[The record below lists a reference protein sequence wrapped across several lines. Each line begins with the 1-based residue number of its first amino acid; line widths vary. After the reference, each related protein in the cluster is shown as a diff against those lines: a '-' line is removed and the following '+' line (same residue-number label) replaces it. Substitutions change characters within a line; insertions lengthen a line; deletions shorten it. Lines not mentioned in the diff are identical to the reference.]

1 MAYQDIDFET
11 EKIIGEPFKELTF
24 PKVLPLVPVRDVV
37 VFTNMILPLL
47 VGREGSIQ
55 AVEKAISQD
64 RLILLTAQKD
74 PLTEDP
80 KPEDLYTI
88 GTVAIILR
96 TMKLVD
102 GSIKILVQG
111 VSRVRILDYAERQ
124 PFIQVHYET
133 LPDQALES
141 NQVETEALMRNVR
154 EQSEKILSL
163 KGMLSAD
170 VIAIL
175 NSIEDP
181 GPLADLIA
189 SNLRLKIEASQEIL
203 EISDPL
209 ARLQRVNELLTKEL
223 AVSTVQA
230 RIQSEAKEE
239 MGKGQR
245 EYYLREQLRAIRRE
259 LGEYEEKNAEIKEIK
274 SKLNRMK
281 MPKEAKEEALKQLSR
296 LEQMHPDSAETSI
309 VRTYLD
315 WIVSLPWDKKTKDK
329 IDVKGAQA
337 ILDEDHYD
345 LKKVKERILE
355 FLSVRKLNPK
365 MKGPILCFVG
375 PPGVG
380 KTSLGKSIARA
391 MGRKFFRLS
400 LGGVRDE
407 AEIRGHRRTYIGAL
421 PGRILQGLKQ
431 VGTNNPVFMMDEVDK
446 IGADFR
452 GNPAAALLEVLD
464 PEQNFSFSDHY
475 LNIPYD
481 LSSVMFI
488 TTANSIDPIPSALRD
503 RMEIIE
509 LSGYTDEEKLK
520 IAQSYL
526 LPRQLREN
534 GLLPGQIK
542 INEESILKVINEYTD
557 EAGLRNLE
565 KELGS
570 IYRKIARKVAEG
582 EKGPFTV
589 FKGNLHRFLGPPPYL
604 PEEIRA
610 FNEVG
615 VATGLAWTQSG
626 GEILFVET
634 MLLKGKGNFT
644 LTGQLGE
651 VMKESAQAALSY
663 ARSRSDRFHLK
674 ANFYENVDIHI
685 HVPAGA
691 IPKDG
696 PSAGVTLVTS
706 LISALTKVP
715 VNKDIAMT
723 GEITLRGK
731 VLPIGGLKEKVLAAI
746 RAKIKTIIMPEQN
759 KKDLLEIPK
768 NVRRRIQ
775 FVLVKDIDQ
784 VVDLALLAPKKKS
797 TKLPLKKKDLS
808 RRALKGDE

>member
-11 EKIIGEPFKELTF
+11 EKIVGEPFKDLTL
-24 PKVLPLVPVRDVV
+24 PPVLPLIPVRDVV

-47 VGREGSIQ
+47 VSRESSIA
-55 AVEKAISQD
+55 AVEKAVAQD
-64 RLILLTAQKD
+64 RLVFLTAQKD
-74 PLTEDP
+74 SLTEDP
-80 KPEDLYTI
+80 KPDDLFPV

-96 TMKLVD
+96 TLKLMD

-111 VSRVRILDYAERQ
+111 VSRARILEYLELS
-124 PFIQVHYET
+124 PFSRVRMET
-133 LPDQALES
+133 LSDQVPQN

-170 VIAIL
+170 VTAIL
-175 NSIEDP
+175 NSIEEP
-181 GPLADLIA
+181 GQLADLVA
-189 SNLRLKIEASQEIL
+189 SNLRLKIVASQEIL
-203 EISDPL
+203 ELSDPL
-209 ARLQRVNELLTKEL
+209 ARLQRINEHLAKEL
-223 AVSTVQA
+223 EVSTVQA

-245 EYYLREQLRAIRRE
+245 EYYLREQLRAIHRE
-259 LGEYEEKNAEIKEIK
+259 LGEYEEKNAEIKDYKTKI
-274 SKLNRMK
+274 NGMQ
-281 MPKEAKEEALKQLSR
+281 MPKEAKEEALKQVSR
-296 LEQMHPDSAETSI
+296 LELMHPDSAETSI
-309 VRTYLD
+309 IRTYLD
-315 WIVSLPWDKKTKDK
+315 WIVSLPWDKKTRDK
-329 IDVKGAQA
+329 IKVKEAQK

-380 KTSLGKSIARA
+380 KTSLGRSIARA
-391 MGRKFFRLS
+391 MGRKFIRIS

-421 PGRILQGLKQ
+421 PGRILQGIKQ
-431 VGTNNPVFMMDEVDK
+431 VGANNPVFMMDEVDK
-446 IGADFR
+446 IGSDFR

-475 LNIPYD
+475 LNLPFD

-488 TTANSIDPIPSALRD
+488 TTANSVDPIPSALRD
-503 RMEIIE
+503 RMEVIE
-509 LSGYTDEEKLK
+509 LSGYTDDEKLK
-520 IAQSYL
+520 IALSYL
-526 LPRQLREN
+526 LPRQLKEN
-534 GLLPGQIK
+534 GLKPGQFK
-542 INEESILKVINEYTD
+542 ISPGTILTIINEYTD

-565 KELGS
+565 KEFAAVC
-570 IYRKIARKVAEG
+570 RKIARRIAEG

-589 FKGNLHRFLGPPPYL
+589 FKGNLHQFLGPPPFL
-604 PEEIRA
+604 PDEIR
-610 FNEVG
+610 NLHEVG

-626 GEILFVET
+626 GEVLYVET
-634 MLLKGKGNFT
+634 MVMKGKGSFT

-663 ARSRSDRFHLK
+663 ARSRSDRLHLK
-674 ANFYENVDIHI
+674 DNFYENLDIHI

-706 LISALTKVP
+706 LISALTKIP

-731 VLPIGGLKEKVLAAI
+731 VLPIGGLKEKTLAAI
-746 RAKIKTIIMPEQN
+746 RSKIKTLIIPAQN
-759 KKDLLEIPK
+759 KRDLMEIP
-768 NVRRRIQ
+768 NAVRRRIQ
-775 FVLVKDIDQ
+775 FVLVKDIDE
-784 VVDLALLAPKKKS
+784 VIDLALMAPKTKIKKLLLGRK
-797 TKLPLKKKDLS
+797 TV
-808 RRALKGDE
+808 

>member
-1 MAYQDIDFET
+1 MAYQDIDFEPD
-11 EKIIGEPFKELTF
+11 KIMGEPFKELNI
-24 PKVLPLVPVRDVV
+24 PPILPLVPVRDVV

-55 AVEKAISQD
+55 AVEKAVSQD
-64 RLILLTAQKD
+64 RLIFLSTQKD
-74 PLTEDP
+74 SLTENP
-80 KPEDLYTI
+80 KPEDFYPT

-96 TMKLVD
+96 TMKLLD
-102 GSIKILVQG
+102 GSIKMLVQG
-111 VSRVRILDYAERQ
+111 LSRARILEYLQ
-124 PFIQVHYET
+124 LSPFFKVRLET
-133 LPDQALES
+133 LADRGTDI
-141 NQVETEALMRNVR
+141 NQVEIEALMRNVR

-163 KGMLSAD
+163 KGLLSSD
-170 VIAIL
+170 IIAIL
-175 NSIEDP
+175 NSIEEP

-189 SNLRLKIEASQEIL
+189 SNLRLKMEDSQEIL
-203 EISDPL
+203 EEADPV
-209 ARLQRVNELLTKEL
+209 ARLQRVNEFLTKEL

-245 EYYLREQLRAIRRE
+245 DYYLREQLRAIRKE
-259 LGEYEEKNAEIKEIK
+259 LGEYEDKNREIDELRK
-274 SKLNRMK
+274 KLTQIK

-296 LEQMHPDSAETSI
+296 LEQMHPESAETTM
-309 VRTYLD
+309 VRTFLD
-315 WIVSLPWDKKTKDK
+315 WMVSLPWDKKSREK
-329 IDVKGAQA
+329 IDVKEAQK
-337 ILDEDHYD
+337 ILDEDHYN

-380 KTSLGKSIARA
+380 KTSLGRSIARA
-391 MGRKFFRLS
+391 MGRKFTRIS

-431 VGTNNPVFMMDEVDK
+431 VGTNNPVFMMDEIDK

-475 LNIPYD
+475 LNIPFD
-481 LSSVMFI
+481 LSSVMFV
-488 TTANSIDPIPSALRD
+488 TTANALDPIPSALRD

-509 LSGYTDEEKLK
+509 LSGYTDGEKLK
-520 IAQSYL
+520 IALAYL

-534 GLLPGQIK
+534 GLPPGLVK
-542 INEESILKVINEYTD
+542 INDESILKIINEYTD

-565 KELGS
+565 KELGT
-570 IYRKIARKVAEG
+570 ICRKMARRVAEG
-582 EKGPFTV
+582 EKGPFTI
-589 FKGNLHRFLGPPPYL
+589 FKGNLHRLLGPPPFL
-604 PEEIRA
+604 PDEIRH
-610 FNEVG
+610 FHEVG

-626 GEILFVET
+626 GEILLVET
-634 MLLKGKGNFT
+634 MILKGKGNFT
-644 LTGQLGE
+644 LTGQIGD

-663 ARSRSDRFHLK
+663 ARSRSEWLHLK
-674 ANFYENVDIHI
+674 DDFYERLDIHI

-696 PSAGVTLVTS
+696 PSAGVTLVTA
-706 LISALTKVP
+706 LVSALTKTP
-715 VNKDIAMT
+715 INKDIAMT

-731 VLPIGGLKEKVLAAI
+731 VLPVGGLKEKVLAAI
-746 RAKIKTIIMPEQN
+746 RSKIKTIIIPEQN
-759 KKDLLEIPK
+759 KKDLLEIPL
-768 NVRRRIQ
+768 NVRRRVQIIP
-775 FVLVKDIDQ
+775 VKDIDE
-784 VVDLALLAPKKKS
+784 VVELALMSPKNKVKR
-797 TKLPLKKKDLS
+797 LPLKRK
-808 RRALKGDE
+808 AI

>member
-1 MAYQDIDFET
+1 MAYQDIDFEPD
-11 EKIIGEPFKELTF
+11 KIMGEPFKELNI
-24 PKVLPLVPVRDVV
+24 PQILPLVPVRDVV
-37 VFTNMILPLL
+37 VFPNMILPLL
-47 VGREGSIQ
+47 VGRQGSIQ
-55 AVEKAISQD
+55 AVEKAVTQD
-64 RLILLTAQKD
+64 RLIFLTAQKD
-74 PLTEDP
+74 SLTEDP
-80 KPEDLYTI
+80 TPEDFHPT

-96 TMKLVD
+96 TMKLLD

-111 VSRVRILDYAERQ
+111 LPRARILEYIHLS
-124 PFIQVHYET
+124 PFFEVRLET
-133 LPDQALES
+133 LPDQMVDIH
-141 NQVETEALMRNVR
+141 QVEIEALMRNVR

-163 KGMLSAD
+163 KGLLSSD
-170 VIAIL
+170 IIAIL
-175 NSIEDP
+175 NSIEEP

-189 SNLRLKIEASQEIL
+189 SNLRLKMEDSQEIL
-203 EISDPL
+203 EEVDPL
-209 ARLQRVNELLTKEL
+209 ARLKRINEFLTKEL

-245 EYYLREQLRAIRRE
+245 EYYLREQLRAIRKE
-259 LGEYEEKNAEIKEIK
+259 LGDYEDKNREIDEIRV
-274 SKLNRMK
+274 KLARIK

-296 LEQMHPDSAETSI
+296 LEQMHPESAENTM
-309 VRTYLD
+309 VRTFLD
-315 WIVSLPWDKKTKDK
+315 WMVSLPWDKKSREK
-329 IDVKGAQA
+329 IDVKEAQK
-337 ILDEDHYD
+337 ILDEDHYN

-365 MKGPILCFVG
+365 MKGPILCFIG

-380 KTSLGKSIARA
+380 KTSLGRSIARA
-391 MGRKFFRLS
+391 MGRKFTRIS

-431 VGTNNPVFMMDEVDK
+431 VGTNNPVFMMDEIDK

-475 LNIPYD
+475 LNIPFD
-481 LSSVMFI
+481 LSSVMFV
-488 TTANSIDPIPSALRD
+488 TTANAMDPIPSALRD

-520 IAQSYL
+520 IAKSYL
-526 LPRQLREN
+526 LPRQVREN
-534 GLLPGQIK
+534 GLQPGQIR
-542 INEESILKVINEYTD
+542 INDESILKIINEYTD

-565 KELGS
+565 KELGTLC
-570 IYRKIARKVAEG
+570 RKTARRVAEG
-582 EKGPFTV
+582 EKGPVTV
-589 FKGNLHRFLGPPPYL
+589 FKGNLHRLLGVPPFL
-604 PEEIRA
+604 PEEIRQL
-610 FNEVG
+610 NEVG

-626 GEILFVET
+626 GEILLVET
-634 MLLKGKGNFT
+634 MILKGKGSFT
-644 LTGQLGE
+644 LTGQIGD

-663 ARSRSDRFHLK
+663 ARSRSEWFHLK
-674 ANFYENVDIHI
+674 DDFYEKMDIHI

-706 LISALTKVP
+706 LVSALTKIP
-715 VNKDIAMT
+715 INKDIAMT

-731 VLPIGGLKEKVLAAI
+731 VMPIGGLKEKILAAI
-746 RAKIKTIIMPEQN
+746 RAKLKIIIIPEQN
-759 KKDLLEIPK
+759 RKDLLDIPL

-775 FVLVKDIDQ
+775 IILVKDIDE
-784 VVDLALLAPKKKS
+784 VVELALMAPRNKVKR
-797 TKLPLKKKDLS
+797 LPLR
-808 RRALKGDE
+808 RRAV

>member
-11 EKIIGEPFKELTF
+11 EKIVGEPFKELTL
-24 PKVLPLVPVRDVV
+24 PSELPLIPVRDVV

-47 VGREGSIQ
+47 VGRESSIL
-55 AVEKAISQD
+55 AVEKAVAQD
-64 RLILLTAQKD
+64 RLVFMTAQKD
-74 PLTEDP
+74 PLIEEP
-80 KPEDLYTI
+80 KPEDLYSI
-88 GTVAIILR
+88 GTAAIILR
-96 TMKLVD
+96 TLKLMD
-102 GSIKILVQG
+102 GGIKILVQG
-111 VSRVRILDYAERQ
+111 VSRARVLEYLEHRPFMQVRLETISDQ
-124 PFIQVHYET
+124 IIQN
-133 LPDQALES
+133 D
-141 NQVETEALMRNVR
+141 QVEMEALMRNVR

-175 NSIEDP
+175 NSIEEP
-181 GPLADLIA
+181 GQLADLIA
-189 SNLRLKIEASQEIL
+189 SNLRLKIEACQEIL
-203 EISDPL
+203 ELSDPL
-209 ARLQRVNELLTKEL
+209 IRLQRINEHLAKEL
-223 AVSTVQA
+223 EVSTVQA

-245 EYYLREQLRAIRRE
+245 EYYLREQLRAIHRE
-259 LGEYEEKNAEIKEIK
+259 LGEYEEKNAELKEYK
-274 SKLNRMK
+274 TKLNRMQ
-281 MPKEAKEEALKQLSR
+281 MPKEAKEEALKQVSR

-309 VRTYLD
+309 IRTYLD
-315 WIVSLPWDKKTKDK
+315 WIVSLPWDKKTRDK
-329 IDVKGAQA
+329 IKVKEAQK
-337 ILDEDHYD
+337 ILDQDHYD
-345 LKKVKERILE
+345 LEKVKERILE

-380 KTSLGKSIARA
+380 KTSLGRSIARA
-391 MGRKFFRLS
+391 MGRKFIRIS

-446 IGADFR
+446 IGSDFR

-475 LNIPYD
+475 LNLPFD

-488 TTANSIDPIPSALRD
+488 TTANSTDPIPSALKD

-520 IAQSYL
+520 IAEAHL
-526 LPRQLREN
+526 LPRQRKEN
-534 GLLPGQIK
+534 GLRPSHLK
-542 INEESILKVINEYTD
+542 ISRGTILTIINEYTE

-565 KELGS
+565 KELAS
-570 IYRKIARKVAEG
+570 ICRKTARRIAEG

-604 PEEIRA
+604 PDEVRQRH
-610 FNEVG
+610 EVG

-626 GEILFVET
+626 GEVLFVET
-634 MLLKGKGNFT
+634 MIMKGKGNFT

-663 ARSRSDRFHLK
+663 ARSRSERFQLK
-674 ANFYENVDIHI
+674 SNFYEHLDIHI

-696 PSAGVTLVTS
+696 PSAGVTLVSS
-706 LISALTKVP
+706 LVSALTKTP

-723 GEITLRGK
+723 GEITLSGK
-731 VLPIGGLKEKVLAAI
+731 VLPIGGLKEKTLAAI
-746 RAKIKTIIMPEQN
+746 RAKIKTLIIPEQN
-759 KKDLLEIPK
+759 KRDLMEIPRS
-768 NVRRRIQ
+768 VRRRIQ
-775 FVLVKDIDQ
+775 FVLVKDIDE
-784 VVDLALLAPKKKS
+784 VINLALVSRPKQKIGLLRMK
-797 TKLPLKKKDLS
+797 
-808 RRALKGDE
+808 

>member
-11 EKIIGEPFKELTF
+11 EKIVGEPFKDLTL
-24 PKVLPLVPVRDVV
+24 PPVLPLIPVRDVV

-47 VGREGSIQ
+47 VSRESSIA
-55 AVEKAISQD
+55 AVEKAVAQD
-64 RLILLTAQKD
+64 RLVFLTAQKD
-74 PLTEDP
+74 SLTEDP
-80 KPEDLYTI
+80 KPDDLFPV

-96 TMKLVD
+96 TLKLMD

-111 VSRVRILDYAERQ
+111 VSRARILEYLELS
-124 PFIQVHYET
+124 PFSRVRMET
-133 LPDQALES
+133 LSDQVPQN

-170 VIAIL
+170 VTAIL
-175 NSIEDP
+175 NSIEEP
-181 GPLADLIA
+181 GQLADLVA
-189 SNLRLKIEASQEIL
+189 SNLRLKIVASQEIL
-203 EISDPL
+203 ELSDPL
-209 ARLQRVNELLTKEL
+209 ARLQRINEHLAKEL
-223 AVSTVQA
+223 EVSTVQA

-245 EYYLREQLRAIRRE
+245 EYYLREQLRAIHRE
-259 LGEYEEKNAEIKEIK
+259 LGEYEEKNAEIKDYKTKI
-274 SKLNRMK
+274 NGMQ
-281 MPKEAKEEALKQLSR
+281 MPKEAKEEALKQVSR
-296 LEQMHPDSAETSI
+296 LELMHPDSAETSI
-309 VRTYLD
+309 IRTYLD
-315 WIVSLPWDKKTKDK
+315 WIVSLPWDKKTRDK
-329 IDVKGAQA
+329 IKVKEAQK

-380 KTSLGKSIARA
+380 KTSLGRSIARA
-391 MGRKFFRLS
+391 MGRKFIRIS

-421 PGRILQGLKQ
+421 PGRILQGIKQ
-431 VGTNNPVFMMDEVDK
+431 VGANNPVFMMDEVDK
-446 IGADFR
+446 IGSDFR

-475 LNIPYD
+475 LNLPFD

-488 TTANSIDPIPSALRD
+488 TTANSVDPIPSALRD
-503 RMEIIE
+503 RMEVIE
-509 LSGYTDEEKLK
+509 LSGYTDDEKLK
-520 IAQSYL
+520 IALSYL
-526 LPRQLREN
+526 LPRQLKEN
-534 GLLPGQIK
+534 GLKPGQFK
-542 INEESILKVINEYTD
+542 ISPGTILTIINEYTD

-565 KELGS
+565 KEFAAVC
-570 IYRKIARKVAEG
+570 RKIARRIAEG

-589 FKGNLHRFLGPPPYL
+589 FKGNLHQFLGPPPFL
-604 PEEIRA
+604 PDEIR
-610 FNEVG
+610 NLHEVG

-626 GEILFVET
+626 GEVLYVET
-634 MLLKGKGNFT
+634 MVMKGKGSFT

-663 ARSRSDRFHLK
+663 ARSRSGRLHLK
-674 ANFYENVDIHI
+674 DNFYENLDIHI

-706 LISALTKVP
+706 LISALTKIP

-731 VLPIGGLKEKVLAAI
+731 VLPIGGLKEKTLAAI
-746 RAKIKTIIMPEQN
+746 RSKIKTLIIPAQN
-759 KKDLLEIPK
+759 KRDLMEIP
-768 NVRRRIQ
+768 NAVRRRIQ
-775 FVLVKDIDQ
+775 FVLVKDIDE
-784 VVDLALLAPKKKS
+784 VIDLALMAPKTNIKKLLLGRK
-797 TKLPLKKKDLS
+797 TV
-808 RRALKGDE
+808 

>member
-11 EKIIGEPFKELTF
+11 EKIVGEPFKDLTF
-24 PKVLPLVPVRDVV
+24 PPVLPLIPVRDVV

-47 VGREGSIQ
+47 VSRESSIA
-55 AVEKAISQD
+55 AVEKAVAQD
-64 RLILLTAQKD
+64 RLVFLTAQKD
-74 PLTEDP
+74 SLTEDP
-80 KPEDLYTI
+80 KPDDLFPV

-96 TMKLVD
+96 TLKLMD

-111 VSRVRILDYAERQ
+111 VSRARILKYLEPS
-124 PFIQVHYET
+124 PFNRVRMEI
-133 LPDQALES
+133 LSDQIPQN

-170 VIAIL
+170 VTAIL
-175 NSIEDP
+175 NSIEEP
-181 GPLADLIA
+181 GQLADLVA
-189 SNLRLKIEASQEIL
+189 SNLRLKIGASQEIL
-203 EISDPL
+203 ELSDPL
-209 ARLQRVNELLTKEL
+209 ARLQRINEHLAKEL
-223 AVSTVQA
+223 EVSTVQA
-230 RIQSEAKEE
+230 RFQSEAKEE

-245 EYYLREQLRAIRRE
+245 EYYLREQLRAIHRE
-259 LGEYEEKNAEIKEIK
+259 LGEYEEKNAELKDYKTKI
-274 SKLNRMK
+274 NGMQ
-281 MPKEAKEEALKQLSR
+281 MPRGAKEEALKQVTR

-309 VRTYLD
+309 IRTYLD
-315 WIVSLPWDKKTKDK
+315 WIVSLPWDKKTRDK
-329 IDVKGAQA
+329 IKVKEAQK
-337 ILDEDHYD
+337 ILDQDHYD

-380 KTSLGKSIARA
+380 KTSLGRSIARA
-391 MGRKFFRLS
+391 MGRKFIRIS

-421 PGRILQGLKQ
+421 PGRILQGIKQ
-431 VGTNNPVFMMDEVDK
+431 VGANNPVFMMDEVDK
-446 IGADFR
+446 IGSDFR

-475 LNIPYD
+475 LNLPFD

-488 TTANSIDPIPSALRD
+488 TTANSVDPIPSALKD
-503 RMEIIE
+503 RMEVIE
-509 LSGYTDEEKLK
+509 LSGYTDDEKLK
-520 IAQSYL
+520 IALAYL
-526 LPRQLREN
+526 LPRQLKEN
-534 GLLPGQIK
+534 GLRPGQFK
-542 INEESILKVINEYTD
+542 ISRETILTIINGYTD

-565 KELGS
+565 KELAA
-570 IYRKIARKVAEG
+570 ICRKIARRIAEG
-582 EKGPFTV
+582 ERGPFTV
-589 FKGNLHRFLGPPPYL
+589 FKGNLHQFLGPPPFL
-604 PEEIRA
+604 PDEIR
-610 FNEVG
+610 NLHEVG

-626 GEILFVET
+626 GEVLYVET
-634 MLLKGKGNFT
+634 MVMKGKGSLT

-663 ARSRSDRFHLK
+663 ARSRSDRLHLK
-674 ANFYENVDIHI
+674 DNFYENLDIHI

-706 LISALTKVP
+706 LSSALTKIP

-731 VLPIGGLKEKVLAAI
+731 VLPIGGLKEKTLAAI
-746 RAKIKTIIMPEQN
+746 RSKIKTLIIPEQN
-759 KKDLLEIPK
+759 KRDLMEIPRA
-768 NVRRRIQ
+768 VRRRIQ
-775 FVLVKDIDQ
+775 FVLVKDVDEVI
-784 VVDLALLAPKKKS
+784 DLALLTPKNKIKKLLLGRK
-797 TKLPLKKKDLS
+797 TT
-808 RRALKGDE
+808 

>member
-1 MAYQDIDFET
+1 MAYQDIDFEP
-11 EKIIGEPFKELTF
+11 EKIIGEPFKELNI
-24 PKVLPLVPVRDVV
+24 PSILPLVPVRDVV

-47 VGREGSIQ
+47 VNREGSIK
-55 AVEKAISQD
+55 AVEKAVAKD
-64 RLILLTAQKD
+64 RLILLSGQKD
-74 PLTEDP
+74 SLIEDP
-80 KPEDLYTI
+80 QPKDIYQT
-88 GTVAIILR
+88 GTVAVILR
-96 TMKLVD
+96 TMKLLD

-111 VSRVRILDYAERQ
+111 VSRAGILKHLQ
-124 PFIQVHYET
+124 QKPFIKVRLET
-133 LPDQALES
+133 RPDRAGKHS
-141 NQVETEALMRNVR
+141 QVEAEALMRNVR

-163 KGMLSAD
+163 KGLLSSD
-170 VIAIL
+170 IIAIL
-175 NSIEDP
+175 NSIEEP

-189 SNLRLKIEASQEIL
+189 SNLPLKMEYSQEIL
-203 EISDPL
+203 EESDPL
-209 ARLQRVNELLTKEL
+209 VRLQRINDFLIKEV

-245 EYYLREQLRAIRRE
+245 EYYLREQLRAIQKE
-259 LGEYEEKNAEIKEIK
+259 LGENEDKRGEIDELRN
-274 SKLNRMK
+274 KLTKIK

-296 LEQMHPDSAETSI
+296 LEQMHPDSAETI
-309 VRTYLD
+309 VVRTFLD
-315 WIVSLPWDKKTKDK
+315 WMISLPWDKKSREK
-329 IDVKGAQA
+329 IDVKEAQK

-355 FLSVRKLNPK
+355 FLSVRKLNPN
-365 MKGPILCFVG
+365 MKGPILCFIG

-391 MGRKFFRLS
+391 MGRKFIRIS

-431 VGTNNPVFMMDEVDK
+431 VGTNNPVFMMDEIDK

-475 LNIPYD
+475 LNLPFD
-481 LSSVMFI
+481 LSPVMFL
-488 TTANSIDPIPSALRD
+488 TTANALDPIPSALRD

-520 IAQSYL
+520 IAKAFL
-526 LPRQLREN
+526 LPRQVREN
-534 GLLPGQIK
+534 GLQSGDIS
-542 INEESILKVINEYTD
+542 INDESILKIINEYTD

-565 KELGS
+565 KELGT
-570 IYRKIARKVAEG
+570 ICRKMARRVAEG
-582 EKGPFTV
+582 EKGPFKV
-589 FKGNLHRFLGPPPYL
+589 FKGNLHRLLGPPDFL
-604 PEEIRA
+604 PEEIRH
-610 FNEVG
+610 FHEVG

-626 GEILFVET
+626 GEILLVET
-634 MLLKGKGNFT
+634 MILKGKGNFT
-644 LTGQLGE
+644 LTGQIGD

-663 ARSRSDRFHLK
+663 ARSRSEWLHLK
-674 ANFYENVDIHI
+674 DDFYERLDIHI

-706 LISALTKVP
+706 LVSALTKTP
-715 VNKDIAMT
+715 INKDIAMT

-746 RAKIKTIIMPEQN
+746 RAKLKTIIIPEQN
-759 KKDLLEIPK
+759 KKDLLEIPL
-768 NVRRRIQ
+768 NVRRRIRI
-775 FVLVKDIDQ
+775 VTVKDIDE
-784 VVDLALLAPKKKS
+784 VVELALMSPKNKVKRF
-797 TKLPLKKKDLS
+797 PLIRK
-808 RRALKGDE
+808 